1 MRQIFLSLILA
12 LLPCA
17 SFAGPQGEALL
28 PETDEYYQK
37 ADARDRKA
45 SEHYMMEVPPSMYD
59 YGDSVTVSG
68 REYAWMQ
75 EALHPDTLFDE
86 LDGMWERKT
95 PLAHTACVIGIMLVI
110 LVALSIVIW
119 LINFVI
125 DGTCGL
131 FERKKK
137 GSPGCGS
144 PSGRAAK
151 VNPNDFVSVKE
162 EESGSRE
169 DAEES
174 VFERAGYKLPFMGM
188 SQNDYFFIR
197 DSQGKEVIY
206 GNFGITGDL
215 LERIVS
221 LLNREPGVEVL
232 PGRLQISGSVDNH
245 INLLSPA
252 GEFTGKSI
260 QVNEVL
266 DSELIGLSGEM
277 AEEIIFRL
285 TGSAPETIEP
295 VTSRPIAKSED
306 KEVDFFAGS
315 PSVELETNEV
325 PSDM

>member
-37 ADARDRKA
+37 TDARER
-45 SEHYMMEVPPSMYD
+45 MEVPPVMYD

-86 LDGMWERKT
+86 LNGMWERKT
-95 PLAHTACVIGIMLVI
+95 PLAHTACVIGIMLLI

-125 DGTCGL
+125 DSMCGL

-144 PSGRAAK
+144 PSERAVK
-151 VNPNDFVSVKE
+151 VNPNDFRSVKE
-162 EESGSRE
+162 EKSGSRE
-169 DAEES
+169 DAEDS
-174 VFERAGYKLPFMGM
+174 VFERAGYKLPFTGM

-197 DSQGKEVIY
+197 DSKGNEVVY

-215 LERIVS
+215 LKRIVS
-221 LLNREPGVEVL
+221 LLNREPGVEEL
-232 PGRLQISGSVDNH
+232 PSGRLQISGSADNH

-252 GEFTGKSI
+252 GEITGKSI

-266 DSELIGLSGEM
+266 DSGLIGLSGKM

-285 TGSAPETIEP
+285 TGIAPETIEP
-295 VTSRPIAKSED
+295 ITSRPMAKSED

-315 PSVELETNEV
+315 PSVELETNKV